1 MNGLFIAILVIVM
14 FMYVLCKSKKKQKPE
29 EKKKTSRE
37 ILEEG
42 AIYEELVDVPLTEEL
57 QREVDELTYLGFSG
71 RATIIKLDNRKKVE
85 KLQKYKGIPVIR
97 ELPRGSEDIRT
108 FDGYVSIKD
117 VSARVVIDE
126 QNIPYTDEMD
136 YFYSNFTRKSTVFF
150 SSTHHTQRVPDHIH
164 QIGED
169 IFYLSP
175 VVTEDAEGWV
185 IAAEWKDFDKNK

>member
-1 MNGLFIAILVIVM
+1 MNGLFILIFVIII
-14 FMYVLCKSKKKQKPE
+14 FMVVWRKHRKKQKPE
-29 EKKKTSRE
+29 DKKKTSRE

-42 AIYEELVDVPLTEEL
+42 AIHEELVDVPLTEEL
-57 QREVDELTYLGFSG
+57 QKEVDELTYLGFSG
-71 RATIIKLDNRKKVE
+71 RATIIKLDTRKKVE

-97 ELPRGSEDIRT
+97 KLPRGSEDIRT

-136 YFYSNFTRKSTVFF
+136 SFYSNFIRKGTVFF
-150 SSTHHTQRVPDHIH
+150 SITHHTQRVPDHIY
-164 QIGED
+164 QIGND

-175 VVTEDAEGWV
+175 VVTEDAEGWI
-185 IAAEWKDFDKNK
+185 IAAEWKDLDKK